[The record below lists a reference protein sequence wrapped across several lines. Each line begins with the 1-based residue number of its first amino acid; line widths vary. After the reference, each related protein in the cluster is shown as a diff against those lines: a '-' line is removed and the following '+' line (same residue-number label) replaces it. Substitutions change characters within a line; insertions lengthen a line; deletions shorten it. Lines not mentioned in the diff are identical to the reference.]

1 MTTSLTIDEALVQEA
16 LALDNHSIG
25 LDRVV
30 EVALREYVQRR
41 KRLKILELFGS
52 IDYYEDYDYKQ
63 QRQLK

>member
-52 IDYYEDYDYKQ
+52 IDYYED
-63 QRQLK
+63 